1 MRADRRRESP
11 WARLAIGLAV
21 LSAGV
26 IFWLSSRPTLP
37 TPDVP
42 SADKV
47 AHFGAYAVLGALLAF
62 ATDRRGL
69 PLALAAGLG
78 VLYGALDE
86 LHQMYVPGRS
96 PDVLDWAADA
106 AGVAAACVL
115 YSLWRSRRAPAKTGG
130 SGQTSLSRA

>member
-1 MRADRRRESP
+1 MRRVLP
-11 WARLAIGLAV
+11 WTPAV
-21 LSAGV
+21 LWAGV

-37 TPDVP
+37 GPDVP
-42 SADKV
+42 HLDKA

-69 PLALAAGLG
+69 PLALAAALG

-86 LHQMYVPGRS
+86 VHQMYVPGRS
-96 PDVLDWAADA
+96 PDPLDWAADT

-115 YSLWRSRRAPAKTGG
+115 YSLWRSRRAPARTAG
-130 SGQTSLSRA
+130 SGETSVSRA